1 MMVNQQTWGI
11 LVDLCWTSWFT
22 STPGFMVIRFSE
34 LVNGVCKSTNLT
46 GGAPCGFK
54 IKPTANPLMNYPSW
68 LRSGYPQIVIIYI
81 YTYMY
86 MYMYLYMY
94 IYMYMYMY
102 MYVDMDMDMYLY
114 MYMDMYMYMYVDMD
128 IWIFWWW
135 FDNTWALWINLST
148 KDNDGELYRNCLKTV
163 RKGVGTVRTGLRIY
177 RPYYSLCIRDSGFL
191 LFEAV
196 IEGMIVSV
204 MVFVHGSSLHSSVG
218 KHIGGRNTLD
228 IGYIGYVLGG

>member
-11 LVDLCWTSWFT
+11 LVNLCWTSWFT

-81 YTYMY
+81 YICMYMY
-86 MYMYLYMY
+86 MYMFMY
-94 IYMYMYMY
+94 KYMYMYMY
-102 MYVDMDMDMYLY
+102 MYVDMDMY
-114 MYMDMYMYMYVDMD
+114 MYMD
-128 IWIFWWW
+128 IWIFGY
-135 FDNTWALWINLST
+135 FGDDNTWTLWINLST
-148 KDNDGELYRNCLKTV
+148 KDNDGELYRNGLKAV

-177 RPYYSLCIRDSGFL
+177 RPYYCLCIRGSGFFYVFIIWGRHWRHDSFRHGFCAWL
-191 LFEAV
+191 LAA
-196 IEGMIVSV
+196 
-204 MVFVHGSSLHSSVG
+204 
-218 KHIGGRNTLD
+218 
-228 IGYIGYVLGG
+228 

>member
-81 YTYMY
+81 YIRICICICICICISTCICICICMW
-86 MYMYLYMY
+86 
-94 IYMYMYMY
+94 IW
-102 MYVDMDMDMYLY
+102 
-114 MYMDMYMYMYVDMD
+114 
-128 IWIFWWW
+128 IWIFGY
-135 FDNTWALWINLST
+135 FGDDLTIREHCGSIFPQKT
-148 KDNDGELYRNCLKTV
+148 MMGNCT
-163 RKGVGTVRTGLRIY
+163 GTVWKPWEKG
-177 RPYYSLCIRDSGFL
+177 
-191 LFEAV
+191 
-196 IEGMIVSV
+196 
-204 MVFVHGSSLHSSVG
+204 
-218 KHIGGRNTLD
+218 
-228 IGYIGYVLGG
+228 

>member
-81 YTYMY
+81 YVYVY
-86 MYMYLYMY
+86 VSVYVYLHV
-94 IYMYMYMY
+94 
-102 MYVDMDMDMYLY
+102 YVYVYVCGYGYGYVSVYVYGYVYVYVCGYGYGYLDILV
-114 MYMDMYMYMYVDMD
+114 MIWQYVSTVDQS
-128 IWIFWWW
+128 FHKRQWWG
-135 FDNTWALWINLST
+135 TVQ
-148 KDNDGELYRNCLKTV
+148 ELFENREKRGRNCENRFAHLSAILFSLHQ
-163 RKGVGTVRTGLRIY
+163 GLRVFIVWG
-177 RPYYSLCIRDSGFL
+177 RHWRHDSFRHGFCAWFL
-191 LFEAV
+191 AA
-196 IEGMIVSV
+196 
-204 MVFVHGSSLHSSVG
+204 
-218 KHIGGRNTLD
+218 
-228 IGYIGYVLGG
+228 